1 LSNIIG
7 ATLKTIH
14 THPLALFL
22 LGGVVAFAAVFPNVA
37 RFVEDV
43 IPTDAIIQVSVPV
56 FLQALFLLCWFERRK
71 VIALVRNN
79 PALVG
84 LYALAIISA
93 TVTGVTSDNANLFYS
108 LHFLVLTCLLG
119 VFFAVTYS
127 PSEQLTVWSVAFVL
141 VAVTSLIFAFV
152 RPASAFHLTT
162 HMGDLRG
169 LMLHKNILGSVM
181 SFGCGVLLMRALTA
195 GRWRAKLITVLGLGI
210 VTATLLLTTSRLG
223 FVTAVAAY
231 ALPGVWAVS
240 RRVDTRIL
248 WRVVLISGAVG
259 CAAVITLLPTIRRVL
274 LHDEFMFG
282 RVMMYESLPMA
293 VAARP
298 ILGYGYRNGYDELW
312 EQFPQF
318 VQQYNVW
325 KAPHAH
331 NGLLDTA
338 IYLGFSGVA
347 LLLWVMITY
356 GVRALRAAYTPNTHC
371 KNWLSV
377 WWLVMLLM
385 FVLGNT
391 LDTMI
396 WSSLA
401 LLQNTVMI
409 AMGLSLARS
418 GTLVAELV
426 QGNPQCE
433 QR

>member
-181 SFGCGVLLMRALTA
+181 SFGCGVL
-195 GRWRAKLITVLGLGI
+195 
-210 VTATLLLTTSRLG
+210 RLG